1 MSWGL
6 QVATDEAIS
15 GVLGLLEGRIGT
27 VLIGATQGKL
37 RHDLIELDSD
47 RKNAFI
53 AAGRSTEMP
62 LILFWFWFQL
72 PFQFP

>member
-1 MSWGL
+1 M
-6 QVATDEAIS
+6 
-15 GVLGLLEGRIGT
+15 GVLLEEGLVVGT
-27 VLIGATQGKL
+27 TQGKL
-37 RHDLIELDSD
+37 RQDPIELDSD

-53 AAGRSTEMP
+53 ADARSTEMP

>member
-1 MSWGL
+1 VFFTRIL
-6 QVATDEAIS
+6 TA
-15 GVLGLLEGRIGT
+15 LLT
-27 VLIGATQGKL
+27 
-37 RHDLIELDSD
+37 ELDSD
-47 RKNAFI
+47 GKNAFI